1 MCASNPRQKRVLI
14 LASGSPR
21 RRELLALLGLP
32 FVVRPADVQEE
43 NHVGESV
50 ADMVLRLS
58 QDKAR
63 ATLVQEPGLILA
75 ADTSVCLEGDVLGK
89 PTDRA
94 DAVRMLRALRGRS
107 HTVFSGVTLLDGQS
121 GRMCTQLAQTTVWMR
136 DYGDAA
142 IAAYVATGDPLD
154 KAGSYAIQ
162 YGDFA
167 PVGQID
173 GCYANVMGLP
183 LCHVYCLLQDVGQ
196 SPPQTPVA
204 ACDQFNRRRCNV
216 ALAILAAK
224 PSQRALPRS
233 LFEQGY

>member
-1 MCASNPRQKRVLI
+1 MLPMCASNSHPRGTLV

-21 RRELLALLGLP
+21 RRELLTLLGLP
-32 FVVRPADVQEE
+32 IVVRPANVQEQ
-43 NHVGESV
+43 NHVGESA
-50 ADMVLRLS
+50 ADMVVRLS

-63 ATLVQEPGLILA
+63 AALAQEAGLILA
-75 ADTSVCLEGDVLGK
+75 ADTSVCLEGEVLGK
-89 PTDRA
+89 PTDPA

-121 GRMCTQLAQTTVWMR
+121 GWMCTELAQTTVWMR
-136 DYGDAA
+136 DYSDAA

-167 PVGQID
+167 PVGRID

-183 LCHVYCLLQDVGQ
+183 LCRVYCLLRAIGQ
-196 SPPQTPVA
+196 SPDQTPVA
-204 ACDQFNRRRCNV
+204 ACDRFNRRMCNV
-216 ALAILAAK
+216 ALDILAA
-224 PSQRALPRS
+224 RS
-233 LFEQGY
+233 C

>member
-1 MCASNPRQKRVLI
+1 MHPMCASNPQPKWPLV

-43 NHVGESV
+43 NHVDES
-50 ADMVLRLS
+50 AAAMVVRLS

-63 ATLVQEPGLILA
+63 AVLAKETGLILA
-75 ADTSVCLEGDVLGK
+75 ADTSVCLEGAVLGK
-89 PTDRA
+89 PADPA

-107 HTVFSGVTLLDGQS
+107 HTVFSGVTLLDARS
-121 GRMCTQLAQTTVWMR
+121 GWMCTRHTQTTVWMR

-142 IAAYVATGDPLD
+142 ISAYVATGDPLD

-167 PVGQID
+167 PVGRID

-183 LCHVYCLLQDVGQ
+183 LCHVFCLLRAAGQ
-196 SPPQTPVA
+196 PPDHTPVD
-204 ACDQFNRRRCNV
+204 ACDRFNRRKCDV
-216 ALAILAAK
+216 ALGILANT
-224 PSQRALPRS
+224 SC
-233 LFEQGY
+233 